1 MRGEYE
7 QKLNTL
13 EPIIMQ
19 LRRKDE
25 NLWSIQE
32 KITQLERGSRQS
44 SNAQPQQDSGKAAE
58 ENRRLRGEI
67 ELRERQIQG
76 YKSVLER
83 LKAKFNERL

>member
-1 MRGEYE
+1 
-7 QKLNTL
+7 
-13 EPIIMQ
+13 MQ

-32 KITQLERGSRQS
+32 KITQLERGNRQA
-44 SNAQPQQDSGKAAE
+44 SNGQTMKESGKVLE
-58 ENRRLRGEI
+58 ENRRLKGEL

>member
-1 MRGEYE
+1 
-7 QKLNTL
+7 
-13 EPIIMQ
+13 MQ

-32 KITQLERGSRQS
+32 KITQLERGNRQA
-44 SNAQPQQDSGKAAE
+44 SNGQTMKESGKVLE
-58 ENRRLRGEI
+58 ENRRLKGEL

-83 LKAKFNERL
+83 LKAKFSERL

>member
-1 MRGEYE
+1 
-7 QKLNTL
+7 
-13 EPIIMQ
+13 MQ

-32 KITQLERGSRQS
+32 KITQLERGNRQA
-44 SNAQPQQDSGKAAE
+44 SNGQTMNMKESGKVLE
-58 ENRRLRGEI
+58 ENRRLKGEL

>member
-1 MRGEYE
+1 
-7 QKLNTL
+7 
-13 EPIIMQ
+13 MQ

-32 KITQLERGSRQS
+32 KITQLERGSRQA
-44 SNAQPQQDSGKAAE
+44 SNGQTMKESGKVLE
-58 ENRRLRGEI
+58 ENRRLKGEL